1 LSEILQSCKDLI
13 ADAKISCAELVF
25 KDICL
30 DILAKSRLVLT
41 AEQFEE
47 LRDFATESLKE
58 EKVAVSGRR
67 IRIQ

>member
-1 LSEILQSCKDLI
+1 MSEILQSCKDLI